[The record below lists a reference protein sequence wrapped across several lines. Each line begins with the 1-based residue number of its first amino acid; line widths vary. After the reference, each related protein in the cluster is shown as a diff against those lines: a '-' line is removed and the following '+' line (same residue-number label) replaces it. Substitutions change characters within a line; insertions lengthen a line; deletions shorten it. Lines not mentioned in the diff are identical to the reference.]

1 MYSDRNKKAL
11 AYTALIN
18 KCREVDPQGPQANK
32 DFVTNKINSFRTVYC
47 KECAKIKSSICPLV
61 LVVMTSTR
69 PLCGTFT
76 WILNSIFEQKLI
88 STYTE

>member
-11 AYTALIN
+11 AYTALII
-18 KCREVDPQGPQANK
+18 KCREVDPRGPQANK
-32 DFVTNKINSFRTVYC
+32 DFVTKKIKSFRTVYC

-76 WILNSIFEQKLI
+76 WILSSIFEQN
-88 STYTE
+88 